1 MRLIQARIE
10 AQEPST
16 RVDARW
22 IRAPRRASAHANEVS
37 IAMLDAVRSTS
48 SDARVGVLRK
58 SHTLGRMSAGKLQRN
73 TIVGLFASVAL
84 AGGKLAAG
92 IFGHSSALVADAVE
106 SLADTVGSLVVWQA
120 LRVADKPPDAEHPYG
135 HGRAEALAAIAVSG
149 LLLAAAV
156 LIVVRSIEG
165 MLKPHEGPAAWTLAV
180 LAGVIVVKEALFRL
194 VLKGAELDGSD
205 AARADA
211 WHHRS
216 DAVTSGAAFVGVT
229 VAVWGPRHLG
239 IPSLVLADEV
249 AALIASGIIVMTAI
263 RLLRPALHEVLDA
276 AAPEFIQ
283 QVRQTAGAV
292 EGVRL
297 VEKVH
302 ARKSGRGYYV
312 DMHLHVDPELSVRLA
327 HALSGK
333 VRATLRAANPKVR
346 DVLIHIEPNDHPPD
360 GLQ

>member
-1 MRLIQARIE
+1 MGADR
-10 AQEPST
+10 
-16 RVDARW
+16 
-22 IRAPRRASAHANEVS
+22 
-37 IAMLDAVRSTS
+37 
-48 SDARVGVLRK
+48 
-58 SHTLGRMSAGKLQRN
+58 LQRN
-73 TIVGLFASVAL
+73 TMIGLVVSVVL
-84 AGGKLAAG
+84 AGSKLAAG
-92 IFGHSSALVADAVE
+92 VVGNSTALVADAVE
-106 SLADTVGSLVVWQA
+106 SLADTIGSLVVWHA
-120 LRVADKPPDAEHPYG
+120 LRVADKPPDDQHPYG
-135 HGRAEALAAIAVSG
+135 RGRAEALAAIAVSG
-149 LLLAAAV
+149 LLLAAGA
-156 LIVVRSIEG
+156 LIVVRSVEG
-165 MLKPHEGPAAWTLAV
+165 MLKPHDAPAPWTLAV
-180 LAGVIVVKEALFRL
+180 LAAVIVVKEGLFRL

-229 VAVWGPRHLG
+229 VAVWGPGYFG
-239 IPSLVLADEV
+239 IPALVLADEV
-249 AALIASGIIVMTAI
+249 AALVACGIIVMTAI

-333 VRATLRAANPKVR
+333 VRATLRAGNPLVR
-346 DVLIHIEPNDHPPD
+346 DVLIHIEPSDHETVSEPA
-360 GLQ
+360 G